1 MKKILSVDASLINSK
16 TIERDI
22 KAYFD
27 SIDDTFEFFL
37 AQNPQ
42 ETVTI
47 LNQHEI
53 DIIFIDIS
61 SKKYDG
67 LKLLQYIKSK
77 PGRQSK
83 IVGVTVLGDHHYRF
97 QALKQKVYRYIY
109 KPYDNKEIETLLKKF
124 FSKNYYTREINRIE
138 NFINVE
144 DIEELQESTAEE
156 TFDYSVGIQ
165 EHELELVSSYQK
177 RHILHNAKE
186 FLDLYED
193 WGFDVEDLDDL
204 ELSLDQL
211 MMSIMMDNDLQ
222 GALPAILN
230 ILETYNKFL
239 YIFIEFEELS
249 KVVYSMVILLR
260 EINFDK
266 IQSQTMVSKLVLTA
280 IQDLVEWKERVFIA
294 QDAEDVYYINDPILN
309 SFVQIQDL
317 LS

>member
-1 MKKILSVDASLINSK
+1 MKKILSVDASIINSK

-22 KAYFD
+22 QAYFD
-27 SIDDTFEFFL
+27 SIEDTFEFFL
-37 AQNPQ
+37 AQNPKD
-42 ETVTI
+42 TVSI
-47 LNQHEI
+47 LNEHEI
-53 DIIFIDIS
+53 DIIFLDIS

-109 KPYDNKEIETLLKKF
+109 KPYDNKEISILLQKF

-144 DIEELQESTAEE
+144 DIEELQENTAEE
-156 TFDYSVGIQ
+156 TFDNSLGIQ

-177 RHILHNAKE
+177 RHISHTAKE

-211 MMSIMMDNDLQ
+211 MMSIMMNNDLQ
-222 GALPAILN
+222 GALPDILN

-260 EINFDK
+260 EIDFDK

-317 LS
+317 LA